1 MNSAQT
7 IRDCVTRVAA
17 LRQAS
22 LAEPALHEAILSVKR
37 YQAQRFAN
45 TYADLLAAG
54 PYKDAARFFLDEL
67 YGEKDYSE
75 RDAQFS
81 RIAGALQTFFPK
93 QVVAI
98 AVSLAQLHALTEE
111 LDHSMG
117 VQWLSM
123 QKAQDKAKASKMSE
137 PERYENAWRAV
148 GRRTDR
154 DAQLND
160 VIAVGDELDK
170 LTRATGLRM
179 MLKMMRRPAHAAG
192 LSSLQV
198 FLETGFDTFAQMNG
212 RGKGAQEFLA
222 IVRKRE
228 AQLIEALFAG

>member
-7 IRDCVTRVAA
+7 IRDCVTRVSA

-22 LAEPALHEAILSVKR
+22 LAEPKLHAAIISVKR
-37 YQAQRFAN
+37 FQAQRFAN
-45 TYADLLAAG
+45 TYADLMEAG

-67 YGEKDYSE
+67 YSEKDYSL

-117 VQWLSM
+117 VQWLANAGSV
-123 QKAQDKAKASKMSE
+123 KKNESDDAK
-137 PERYENAWRAV
+137 RYENAWRAV
-148 GRRTDR
+148 GRHKDR

-170 LTRATGLRM
+170 LTRASGLRM

-192 LSSLQV
+192 LSSLQE
-198 FLETGFDTFAQMNG
+198 FLETGFDTFARMNG
-212 RGKGAQEFLA
+212 RGTGAHEFLG

-228 AQLIEALFAG
+228 AELIEKLFTE